1 MKFIFLIG
9 SFFLF
14 SVVSGQEVVTLQF
27 CLDKVKSNSLQTAT
41 ETSLLNN
48 SQINSQYNWWSLLP
62 NLSAYAGINTSFGRR
77 LDPFTNTFATSS
89 VNSQSF
95 GLNSSVTLFNGFN
108 YFYKRNILTTTI
120 QRDEISLTAKLNDL
134 RLQVVETYITLCK
147 LSTQTKMAESRIEKY
162 KQIQEI
168 QRLLIREGRINS
180 IDTLKSNNSLLN
192 EQDLLL
198 NLSNELRL
206 NTIQLNFQIGL
217 PLSSYHTFDLAS
229 ISSIND
235 KLKFSEIY
243 NIESLEIESEIL
255 ENQLKSNRSS
265 IVPTIA
271 LNGLVG
277 TGFSTNNKDY
287 LIAGNPTK
295 RYGDQINQNLYEGI
309 GFYLSVPIF
318 NRGEWLKTKRL
329 NTIQQT
335 EIDNKKQ
342 LAELAFEKQK
352 LEQEHKL
359 LNVKAK
365 QEQIKQIA
373 GNLEL
378 IYKKSLL
385 LYEEG
390 RITYTEIEIPF
401 MDWQMKLLEYESLK
415 LDYEK
420 LKIYE

>member
-1 MKFIFLIG
+1 MKFKFLIG

-14 SVVSGQEVVTLQF
+14 SAVSGQEPITLQF
-27 CLDKVKSNSLQTAT
+27 CLDKIKNNTLQTAT
-41 ETSLLNN
+41 ESSLFKSSQVNN
-48 SQINSQYNWWSLLP
+48 QYHWWSSLP
-62 NLSAYAGINTSFGRR
+62 NLSAYAGLNTSFGRR

-95 GLNSSVTLFNGFN
+95 GLNSSITLFNGFN
-108 YFYKRNILTTTI
+108 YFYKRNIITTTI
-120 QRDEISLTAKLNDL
+120 QRDEISLTAKLNEL
-134 RLQVVETYITLCK
+134 RIQVIETYITLCK

-168 QRLLIREGRINS
+168 QRLLILEGRINS

-192 EQDLLL
+192 EQDLML

-217 PLSSYHTFDLAS
+217 PLSSNHTFDLAS
-229 ISSIND
+229 VSSISD
-235 KLKFSEIY
+235 KLEFSEIY
-243 NIESLEIESEIL
+243 NIESLEIETEML
-255 ENQLKSNRSS
+255 KNQFKSNRSN
-265 IVPTIA
+265 IIPTIA
-271 LNGLVG
+271 LNGLIG

-287 LIAGNPTK
+287 LTAGNPTK
-295 RYGDQINQNLYEGI
+295 RFGDQINQNLYEGI
-309 GFYLSVPIF
+309 GIYLSVPIF
-318 NRGEWLKTKRL
+318 NRGEWLKTKQL
-329 NTIQQT
+329 NAIKQT

-342 LAELAFEKQK
+342 LAELSFQKQK
-352 LEQEHKL
+352 LELEQKL
-359 LNVKAK
+359 LTNKAK
-365 QEQIKQIA
+365 QEQIKQMA
-373 GNLEL
+373 NNLEL

-401 MDWQMKLLEYESLK
+401 MDWQIKLLEYESLK